1 MNWIKQT
8 LAVTWMNLRNLR
20 SRLGPSSVIVIGIAG
35 VVAVLTALLAMAE
48 GFQRT
53 LEGAGRADHAI
64 VLRDGANDELS
75 SGIGG
80 NQPDLIAT
88 LPGIAR
94 DADGNPLVSA
104 EVYVVSDVPKRKT
117 GLSANLTVRGVTAM
131 APAMRENFELLEGR
145 MIEPGRA
152 EMIAGR
158 GAASQFA
165 DLDLGSVLQARGS
178 EWTVVGIFSTGGD
191 VYESEVWVDAPV
203 AQSAF
208 RRGNSYQSVRVA
220 LEDEDAFAVFTD
232 GLDADQRLQLKARR
246 ESEHFSAQ
254 SAGTAGGIRLF
265 GYAVCAIMAIGAIF
279 GALNSMYSAVS
290 TRSVEIATLRA
301 LGFRGSSVVVS
312 VLVESLALAFAGGA
326 IGAGLAYLVFNGY
339 TVSTLNNASF
349 SQVAFDFAVTPQLM
363 IGGIVIALVLG
374 FFGGLLPS
382 LRAARIPITEA
393 LREL

>member
-8 LAVTWMNLRNLR
+8 IAVTWMNLRNIP

-53 LEGAGRADHAI
+53 LEGAGQADHAI

-80 NQPDLIAT
+80 DQPGLIAT

-94 DADGNPLVSA
+94 DVEGNPVISP
-104 EVYVVSDVPKRKT
+104 EVYVVSDVPKRNT
-117 GLSANLTVRGVTAM
+117 GLSANLTVRGVTEM
-131 APAMRENFELLEGR
+131 APLLRENFALLEGR
-145 MIEPGRA
+145 MIQPGRA

-165 DLDLGSVLQARGS
+165 DLDIGSVLQARGS
-178 EWTVVGIFSTGGD
+178 EWSVVGIFSTGGD

-208 RRGNSYQSVRVA
+208 RRGNSYQSVRVK
-220 LEDEDAFAVFTD
+220 LEDEGSFALFADA
-232 GLDADQRLQLKARR
+232 LDADQRLQLKPRR
-246 ESEHFSAQ
+246 ESEHFAAQ
-254 SAGTAGGIRLF
+254 SAGTTNGIRMF

-290 TRSVEIATLRA
+290 TRNVEIATLRA

-326 IGAGLAYLVFNGY
+326 IGAAIAYLLFNGY

-349 SQVAFDFAVTPQLM
+349 SQVAFDFAVTPRLM
-363 IGGIVIALVLG
+363 IAGVVLALLLG

-382 LRAARIPITEA
+382 LRAARIPITDA